1 MSFKPPVIIK
11 SGIKIELGR
20 GVVPAF
26 GHLGTQGAGRA
37 VRSFIADLLENPEF
51 YASEPPDFTE
61 DWFDRVQRAYQN
73 VLNAQ
78 KIANER
84 TGKPVNK
91 ETADSQRRIARVI
104 LDRVQAAKAII
115 ASAQPRQIINRI
127 IGKLVWLGGDACGGR
142 GIRESKNKGDTIH
155 EVDFAISIKQRPP
168 KSLRIWRI
176 WNGPTLVYEMS
187 AAEDWQKLIGN
198 KLNLNGGGMLLST
211 TATKTR
217 NRRRQ

>member
-26 GHLGTQGAGRA
+26 GHLDTQGTGRA

-61 DWFDRVQRAYQN
+61 DWFDRVQRD

-84 TGKPVNK
+84 TRQPVNK

-104 LDRVQAAKAII
+104 LDRVEAAKAII

-127 IGKLVWLGGDACGGR
+127 IGKLVWLGGDACG
-142 GIRESKNKGDTIH
+142 
-155 EVDFAISIKQRPP
+155 
-168 KSLRIWRI
+168 
-176 WNGPTLVYEMS
+176 
-187 AAEDWQKLIGN
+187 
-198 KLNLNGGGMLLST
+198 
-211 TATKTR
+211 
-217 NRRRQ
+217 